1 MVRMIEKLRRFRI
14 TVVESQ
20 AQKSYSKTVIGPI
33 TYWSNNRLSFSN
45 ILRRFVFNRFKMLH
59 FLR

>member
-33 TYWSNNRLSFSN
+33 TVLVSQTYYDGLCLTDLKCYTF
-45 ILRRFVFNRFKMLH
+45 
-59 FLR
+59 